1 MLKPCLNC
9 GELSNKARCHKC
21 SIRVAR
27 LREQARPTRSERGY
41 DAEWRRLSK
50 LLRSLQPFCSI
61 CKTTKDLTVDHI
73 VPLSAGGSTVIS
85 NLQVLCRKCNSR
97 KGGIR

>member
-9 GELSNKARCHKC
+9 GKLSTNSRCDSC
-21 SIRVAR
+21 GYIYAR
-27 LREQARPTRSERGY
+27 LRERARPTRSQRGY

-50 LLRSLQPFCSI
+50 LLRQIQPYCSI

-73 VPLSAGGSTVIS
+73 VPLSRGGSTVES
-85 NLQVLCRKCNSR
+85 NLQVLCRRCNSR
-97 KGGIR
+97 KGNIR

>member
-1 MLKPCLNC
+1 MFKPCLNC
-9 GELSNKARCHKC
+9 GELSNKARCYKC

-27 LREQARPTRSERGY
+27 RREQARPTRSERGY

-50 LLRSLQPFCSI
+50 LLRNLQPFCSI

-85 NLQVLCRKCNSR
+85 NLQVLCRKCNSS